1 MADLEEE
8 QPFTLR
14 AYIQTLTRI
23 SKPQF
28 EEKGSTIE
36 DWVGLEVIFIG
47 NSILNSRFVPFA
59 PTRSHLLWVK
69 RSAATQRGHGEIA
82 NTKAG
87 KDAS

>member
-36 DWVGLEVIFIG
+36 DWVRQQG
-47 NSILNSRFVPFA
+47 
-59 PTRSHLLWVK
+59 
-69 RSAATQRGHGEIA
+69 
-82 NTKAG
+82 
-87 KDAS
+87 